1 MSRKLAWTDEA
12 WNDYVYWQGQDKKTL
27 KRINKL
33 ISDTYIENEKSVYY
47 LSLINQRLFKLL
59 ETQKLHKKFSKEEA
73 VNKIK
78 PPIFWKDKPA
88 FLNQLNKWDKD
99 KITKM
104 LKNTYSLEK
113 KLKSVISFNQNIL
126 IKKLLIDLCNQA
138 NA

>member
-1 MSRKLAWTDEA
+1 M
-12 WNDYVYWQGQDKKTL
+12 
-27 KRINKL
+27 
-33 ISDTYIENEKSVYY
+33 
-47 LSLINQRLFKLL
+47 
-59 ETQKLHKKFSKEEA
+59 
-73 VNKIK
+73 NKIK

-113 KLKSVISFNQNIL
+113 RLKSLISFNQNIL